1 VPLPFH
7 IRISSSSKCCRHI
20 RSVSADSN
28 EHLAARKLLVQILRT
43 CPQKK
48 RVGLWSGDV
57 VLGTLRFKC
66 DGGCRRTFHMVP
78 SEIKQPELHK
88 QFKFVGD
95 VAFRASH
102 RKYNQA
108 VRHSSARKEHD
119 VPIKEHMLMSNLTTP
134 RLPSLSMS
142 RGSLKPEIL
151 GVGRAARAKAPCAYR
166 RC

>member
-1 VPLPFH
+1 M
-7 IRISSSSKCCRHI
+7 
-20 RSVSADSN
+20 
-28 EHLAARKLLVQILRT
+28 
-43 CPQKK
+43 
-48 RVGLWSGDV
+48 
-57 VLGTLRFKC
+57 LGTSRFKR

-78 SEIKQPELHK
+78 GEIKQPELHK

-102 RKYNQA
+102 RKHNQA
-108 VRHSSARKEHD
+108 VRRSSTRKEHD

-151 GVGRAARAKAPCAYR
+151 GLVVLHARKHRVLTGVVKQVHFASLAFLFNQ
-166 RC
+166 